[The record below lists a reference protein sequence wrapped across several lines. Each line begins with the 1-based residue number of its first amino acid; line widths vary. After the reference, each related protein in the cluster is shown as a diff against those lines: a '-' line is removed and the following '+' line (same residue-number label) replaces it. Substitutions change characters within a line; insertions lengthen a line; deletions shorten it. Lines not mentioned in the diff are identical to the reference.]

1 VVESIAWQVRDV
13 VDAMVA
19 ASGVALRDL
28 RVDGGAAVMDLL
40 LEMQAD
46 SLGVDVL
53 RPRELETTAMGAAYL
68 AGLAVGV
75 WGSPDDVA
83 DAWRLDRTFSPAG
96 AGREGG
102 SLAAGA
108 SGAFGAD
115 AHARWLEAVRRS
127 RDWVR

>member
-1 VVESIAWQVRDV
+1 
-13 VDAMVA
+13 
-19 ASGVALRDL
+19 
-28 RVDGGAAVMDLL
+28 
-40 LEMQAD
+40 MQAD

-83 DAWRLDRTFSPAG
+83 SAWRLDRTFTPAG

-102 SLAAGA
+102 SPAAGA
-108 SGAFGAD
+108 AGAADAAGAFGAD

>member
-40 LEMQAD
+40 LQMQTD

-53 RPRELETTAMGAAYL
+53 RPRELQTTAMGAAYL

-83 DAWRLDRTFSPAG
+83 SAWRLDRTFSPAG

-102 SLAAGA
+102 SPIAGA
-108 SGAFGAD
+108 AGAFGAD

>member
-1 VVESIAWQVRDV
+1 MQLWPQATSLAHMRRAWR
-13 VDAMVA
+13 
-19 ASGVALRDL
+19 
-28 RVDGGAAVMDLL
+28 
-40 LEMQAD
+40 EAD

-83 DAWRLDRTFSPAG
+83 DAWRLDRTFSPGG

-102 SLAAGA
+102 SPAAGASGA